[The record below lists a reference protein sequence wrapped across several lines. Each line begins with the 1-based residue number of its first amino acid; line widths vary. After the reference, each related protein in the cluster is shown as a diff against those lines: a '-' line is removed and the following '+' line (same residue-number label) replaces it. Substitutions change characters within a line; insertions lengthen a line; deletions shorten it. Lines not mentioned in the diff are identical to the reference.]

1 METNI
6 FETHYD
12 DYCSQVSGLDFSSI
26 SNTLGIEFRNNE
38 AIIPFLDKEYIVSD
52 KGVTDASGRQP
63 NYMVCVILFKYLLLC
78 PEAPNM
84 NREWAALKD
93 LHKLSQSA
101 NLSVFTSETE
111 KPIVKKFSGRMNV
124 LLDAS
129 QKLGG
134 KPCSMDLSYD
144 FAMEFKGLRHIEL
157 LLLFNDSDDDFPA
170 TCSVLFQRQ
179 AEHYLDPES
188 LIMTGMVFAQRLK
201 KFST

>member
-84 NREWAALKD
+84 NREWA
-93 LHKLSQSA
+93 
-101 NLSVFTSETE
+101 
-111 KPIVKKFSGRMNV
+111 
-124 LLDAS
+124 
-129 QKLGG
+129 
-134 KPCSMDLSYD
+134 
-144 FAMEFKGLRHIEL
+144 FKNIYWNL
-157 LLLFNDSDDDFPA
+157 LLPRARLGLPIS
-170 TCSVLFQRQ
+170 
-179 AEHYLDPES
+179 AETFTP
-188 LIMTGMVFAQRLK
+188 
-201 KFST
+201 FS